1 MNFHG
6 YVQAGGGSTRFGTDK
21 ALVLLGG
28 KTMLQRTGE
37 LLAKVT
43 GDVTIVTA
51 EGKYADAPWPRIADR
66 WPGEGPLGGILTALH
81 HMRATHSGDRKRD
94 EESGSCPFALILS
107 CDMPFLTAEFLR
119 FLTERALASEAAIIV
134 PTVSNRLE
142 PLCAC
147 WCSAATEAIQ
157 AVFDAGCRRV
167 SEAMKQVPMEV
178 LDESDW
184 KRFDTDGRL
193 FWNMNTL
200 ADYEEARRVF
210 EERAGLA
217 RKREGQAPP
226 LQG

>member
-6 YVQAGGGSTRFGTDK
+6 FVQAGGGSTRFGTDK
-21 ALVLLGG
+21 ALVRLGG

-37 LLAKVT
+37 LLATVC

-81 HMRATHSGDRKRD
+81 HVRGTESVDQKRG
-94 EESGSCPFALILS
+94 EESDSCPFALILS

-119 FLTERALASEAAIIV
+119 FLTERALASEVAIIV
-134 PTVSNRLE
+134 PEVSKRLE

-147 WCSAATEAIQ
+147 WCLAATEAIQ
-157 AVFDAGCRRV
+157 AAFDAGCRKV

-178 LDESDW
+178 LDESAW
-184 KRFDTDGRL
+184 KRFDTEGRL

-200 ADYEEARRVF
+200 SDYEEARRVF
-210 EERAGLA
+210 EEKAGPA
-217 RKREGQAPP
+217 DKREGQAPP
-226 LQG
+226 LQ